1 MYHGI
6 SELIR
11 VFLSVMTK
19 NALIVGAGSGNSASF
34 ARALARQGAKV
45 ALAARNI
52 EKLDPL
58 TSDIDGISI
67 ACDATD
73 AEQVAALFEQLDQSM
88 GTLDVVLYNPSAF
101 IAGPVVELDPAKVHQ
116 SLMQTAFGA
125 FLVAQQAAKRMQQA
139 GSGAIFFTGATASIK
154 GFPNFSSFAM
164 GKFALRGLTQSLARE
179 LGPANIHIAHFI
191 IDGGIASPGRDLE
204 QQTPASNADD
214 SMLEPDAIA
223 ETYMAVLNQHR
234 STWSLEVDLR
244 PWKETF

>member
-1 MYHGI
+1 
-6 SELIR
+6 
-11 VFLSVMTK
+11 MTQ

-52 EKLDPL
+52 EKLEQL
-58 TSDIDGISI
+58 ASDIDGIAI

-73 AEQVAALFEQLDQSM
+73 AEQVAALFVQLDQSM
-88 GTLDVVLYNPSAF
+88 GTPDVVLYNASAYT
-101 IAGPVVELDPAKVHQ
+101 AGPVAELDPDAVHQ

-125 FLVAQQAAKRMQQA
+125 FLVAQQAAKRMQRA
-139 GSGAIFFTGATASIK
+139 GSGAIFFTGATASVK
-154 GFPNFSSFAM
+154 GFPNFASFAM

-191 IDGGIASPGRDLE
+191 IDGGIASPGRDLAQE
-204 QQTPASNADD
+204 SPTTNTDD
-214 SMLEPDAIA
+214 AMLEPDAIA
-223 ETYMAVLNQHR
+223 ETYLAVLNQHR
-234 STWSLEVDLR
+234 SAWSLEVELR